1 MDALVYAHT
10 ENVNLDWIPGW
21 VLQGMEH
28 LHCFSE
34 MMDVS

>member
-1 MDALVYAHT
+1 MDVLVYTHT
-10 ENVNLDWIPGW
+10 ENVNLDWM
-21 VLQGMEH
+21 LQGMEH